1 MRILHT
7 SDWHLG
13 RSFGPSSLRGPQEAF
28 CDRLVEVT
36 KQDDIDLVVVAGDIF
51 DRAIAPVE
59 AIELFRDTLARLRST
74 GAVVAAITG
83 NHDGADRVA
92 PYGDLTDQAGVF
104 IRGGYDGLRPPV
116 TLDFADGPLQLVL
129 VPFLEP
135 QAAPSWFGGM
145 VDHREPSAAKV
156 NAENESTQSQGT
168 AKDPTETES
177 TRRRRRT
184 HHEVLEIAVAQA
196 RSQLGSQRSVAVAH
210 AFVTGGSV
218 TDSERQLE
226 VGGTGEVSAE
236 LFDGFSYTA
245 LGHLHRPQ
253 DVGGPTLRYCGT
265 PMAYSFSENH
275 QKSLTLVDMDAA
287 GACRVEEI
295 PLGVGRPVSI
305 LTGRIDELLDPD
317 HAPEAH
323 DHFVRADLTDPGTVL
338 DAKARLERV
347 YPHIIEIRLSGT
359 TPEQTLDPVLD
370 GRSSDPGTATLQFWS
385 SVEGVEA
392 DEDTVHALHRAVATA
407 LAAGS

>member
-1 MRILHT
+1 MRMLHT

-28 CDRLVEVT
+28 CDRLVEIT
-36 KQDDIDLVVVAGDIF
+36 TDEGIGLVVVAGDIF

-59 AIELFRDTLARLRST
+59 SIELFRDTLARLRST

-92 PYGDLTDQAGVF
+92 PYGDLADLAGVF
-104 IRGGYDGLRPPV
+104 IRGGYDGLRRPV
-116 TLDFADGPLQLVL
+116 SVDFPDGPLQLVL
-129 VPFLEP
+129 IPFLEP
-135 QAAPSWFGGM
+135 QAAPSSFGETA
-145 VDHREPSAAKV
+145 DLATAAPEDESA
-156 NAENESTQSQGT
+156 
-168 AKDPTETES
+168 
-177 TRRRRRT
+177 RRRRRT

-210 AFVTGGSV
+210 AFVTGGAV

-253 DVGGPTLRYCGT
+253 DVGRPTLRYCGT
-265 PMAYSFSENH
+265 PMAYSFSETH

-305 LTGRIDELLDPD
+305 LRGQIDELLDPD

-359 TPEQTLDPVLD
+359 TPEQTHDPVLD
-370 GRSSDPGTATLQFWS
+370 GRSSDPGTATLEFWS

-392 DEDTVHALHRAVATA
+392 DDDTVHVLHRAVATA
-407 LAAGS
+407 LAERS